1 MEVASTL
8 RDKMKKI
15 SDLKKENLNPKNWVK
30 ADNVKRLKEKV
41 LHSDTESDTDK
52 SFDNKEMLLQ
62 IERDF
67 IEAARRNDV
76 PTMKILEKNVN
87 INARNVN
94 GRTALHFAVAGKHKE
109 PVELLLR
116 RKARVDTA
124 DKHGITALHLAAW
137 FGCLD
142 IMTLLVQAGAE
153 QKALNLDGMNIMHC
167 ASLNNN
173 TAIVKYI
180 IDDLQMKQLDKPG
193 KSNKKPFHLAA
204 EHGCLEMVEMMM
216 GEEYNLSTKEKDQ
229 DDNTAL
235 HLAAK
240 NGHIEVIKLLLDSFE
255 EERNEV
261 NEVGEFAGKTALYLA
276 SEGGYYECVEVLLE
290 AGCDVNIVT
299 KNGNNV
305 LHGVSESGH
314 ASLVKLLIDNRAD
327 MNCLNDQKLAPIHLA
342 VTNCH
347 IPVIHTF
354 IESGCDMN
362 ATDSRN
368 QTALHIAA
376 ELGKADIV
384 EMILKAGADLSIQDK
399 QGKTALAVAGRGNYV
414 NIVDMIIKAERYFEW
429 KKANAETN
437 ETLQNESPLTFKL
450 DHKTENKQMRS
461 VAWDLA
467 YNQFKPQDWKR
478 LAHNWQFTDS
488 QIAAIEEQWT
498 GPNSYQEH
506 GNRMLLIWL
515 HGTLA
520 ANENPGKVIYEG
532 LISIGCK
539 SMAEKTRIDTNG
551 NNSKKCTVS

>member
-15 SDLKKENLNPKNWVK
+15 YDLKKENLNPKNWVN
-30 ADNVKRLKEKV
+30 ADNVKGLKEKV
-41 LHSDTESDTDK
+41 LHNDTESDIDK

-67 IEAARRNDV
+67 IEAAKRNDV

-94 GRTALHFAVAGKHKE
+94 GRTALHFAVARKHKE

-116 RKARVDTA
+116 RKARVDIA
-124 DKHGITALHLAAW
+124 DKHGVTALHLAAW

-167 ASLNNN
+167 AALNDN
-173 TAIVKYI
+173 TDIVKYI
-180 IDDLQMKQLDKPG
+180 IDDLQMKQLDKPD

-216 GEEYNLSTKEKDQ
+216 GEEYKLSTKEKDQ
-229 DDNTAL
+229 DNNTAL

-240 NGHIEVIKLLLDSFE
+240 NGHIEVIKLLLDSFK
-255 EERNEV
+255 EERNKV
-261 NEVGEFAGKTALYLA
+261 NEAGKTALYLA
-276 SEGGYYECVEVLLE
+276 SEGGYYECVEVLLK

-342 VTNCH
+342 VANCH
-347 IPVIHTF
+347 IPAIHTF
-354 IESGCDMN
+354 IDSGCDIN
-362 ATDSRN
+362 ITDRRN

-399 QGKTALAVAGRGNYV
+399 QKITR
-414 NIVDMIIKAERYFEW
+414 F
-429 KKANAETN
+429 ANAESN
-437 ETLQNESPLTFKL
+437 ETLQNESLLTFKL
-450 DHKTENKQMRS
+450 DHRTENKQMRS

-467 YNQFKPQDWKR
+467 FNQFKPQDWKR

-488 QIAAIEEQWT
+488 QITAIEEQWT
-498 GPNSYQEH
+498 GPKSYHEH

-515 HGTLA
+515 HGALA
-520 ANENPGKVIYEG
+520 ANENPGKVLYES

-539 SMAEKTRIDTNG
+539 SMAGESHSRITLTEKLEKYHWHIILIPTYCN
-551 NNSKKCTVS
+551 

>member
-1 MEVASTL
+1 M
-8 RDKMKKI
+8 I
-15 SDLKKENLNPKNWVK
+15 FW
-30 ADNVKRLKEKV
+30 
-41 LHSDTESDTDK
+41 
-52 SFDNKEMLLQ
+52 
-62 IERDF
+62 
-67 IEAARRNDV
+67 
-76 PTMKILEKNVN
+76 
-87 INARNVN
+87 
-94 GRTALHFAVAGKHKE
+94 
-109 PVELLLR
+109 
-116 RKARVDTA
+116 
-124 DKHGITALHLAAW
+124 
-137 FGCLD
+137 
-142 IMTLLVQAGAE
+142 
-153 QKALNLDGMNIMHC
+153 
-167 ASLNNN
+167 
-173 TAIVKYI
+173 
-180 IDDLQMKQLDKPG
+180 
-193 KSNKKPFHLAA
+193 
-204 EHGCLEMVEMMM
+204 
-216 GEEYNLSTKEKDQ
+216 KD
-229 DDNTAL
+229 
-235 HLAAK
+235 
-240 NGHIEVIKLLLDSFE
+240 
-255 EERNEV
+255 
-261 NEVGEFAGKTALYLA
+261 
-276 SEGGYYECVEVLLE
+276 
-290 AGCDVNIVT
+290 
-299 KNGNNV
+299 GNNV

-399 QGKTALAVAGRGNYV
+399 
-414 NIVDMIIKAERYFEW
+414 
-429 KKANAETN
+429 ANVESN

-498 GPNSYQEH
+498 GPKSYHEH

-520 ANENPGKVIYEG
+520 ANENPGKVLYEG

-539 SMAEKTRIDTNG
+539 SMAGESHSRITLTEKLQKIPLAYHFNTNILQL
-551 NNSKKCTVS
+551 NHAPSLWTSLPKDSRDALTELKIYCFINR